1 MAEDDWLISASR
13 ARDERQPGRIRLGK
27 LDYNIIMGWPVN
39 EVFGVVMVVL
49 LGGRVVVNSRLTT
62 GERTGSKW

>member
-1 MAEDDWLISASR
+1 MISASR
-13 ARDERQPGRIRLGK
+13 ARDEQQPGRIRLGK

>member
-1 MAEDDWLISASR
+1 MVSASR
-13 ARDERQPGRIRLGK
+13 ARDEQQPGRIRLGK

>member
-1 MAEDDWLISASR
+1 MISASR
-13 ARDERQPGRIRLGK
+13 ARDEQQPGRIRLGK
-27 LDYNIIMGWPVN
+27 LDYNIILGWPVN